1 MMMIITLEGK
11 MSKKKVSVELDKES
25 RIKKHNKKTIK
36 TKNELEFL
44 ESSLKPIH
52 KPEKYLNTKT
62 IETYVKQGIIGLEDF
77 EEEFLDE
84 DFSDDDEDLEDDDD
98 YEDDDNRIIDNKIIL
113 DCKKSSS
120 LM

>member
-1 MMMIITLEGK
+1 MMIITLEGK

-44 ESSLKPIH
+44 ESSLKPKH

-62 IETYVKQGIIGLEDF
+62 IETYVKQGIIGLKDFEEEFF

-84 DFSDDDEDLEDDDD
+84 DIDLEEDDVYEDEDIE
-98 YEDDDNRIIDNKIIL
+98 
-113 DCKKSSS
+113 
-120 LM
+120 